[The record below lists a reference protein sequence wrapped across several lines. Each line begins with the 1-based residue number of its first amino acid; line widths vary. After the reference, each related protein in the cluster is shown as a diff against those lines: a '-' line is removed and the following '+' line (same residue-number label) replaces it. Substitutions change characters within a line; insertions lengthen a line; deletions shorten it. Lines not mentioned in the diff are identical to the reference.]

1 MALLPDKKRR
11 SYHVFVLLLLL
22 EIKKRFGT
30 EKLSLQ
36 KLKMDFELG
45 QIFKMMLVFLS
56 LLSKFS

>member
-30 EKLSLQ
+30 DKLSLQ

-45 QIFKMMLVFLS
+45 Q
-56 LLSKFS
+56 